1 MSNSF
6 PLTNRDPLRS
16 PNERDLLN
24 TSRESGVTGH
34 NGFPHTPL
42 GSRPGSP
49 LPAPSFV
56 SQNTDRGSSY
66 SVYHG
71 GDSSVNLLQYPR
83 PTFHHQNSSVSSF
96 ASAYDGDTMCQTPVG
111 EKGYL
116 EEGDISKSR
125 HSTFH
130 STQSINSF
138 EKQFDPSSYQ
148 LQQLHKHDD
157 EIFLP
162 PWKRFLYRL
171 SPLFTLLATVAYF
184 GYYGYRIYCTV
195 LTQRAYG
202 KIYIMAWLF
211 IAAEGA
217 VACMS
222 IFREPCT
229 MANILRSC
237 NFASNVSNAFHPWTF
252 ATKASYYR

>member
-1 MSNSF
+1 MVNSF
-6 PLTNRDPLRS
+6 PLTPREPSS
-16 PNERDLLN
+16 PRDL
-24 TSRESGVTGH
+24 TPRRPDQEGP
-34 NGFPHTPL
+34 FPNIYV

-56 SQNTDRGSSY
+56 SQETSRQSSY

-96 ASAYDGDTMCQTPVG
+96 ASAYDGDTMCQTPIG

-116 EEGDISKSR
+116 EDGDLAKAR
-125 HSTFH
+125 LNTFH

-138 EKQFDPSSYQ
+138 EKHIDPSTYSIET
-148 LQQLHKHDD
+148 LHKHDD

-171 SPLFTLLATVAYF
+171 SPVFTFLATCAYF
-184 GYYGYRIYCTV
+184 LYYSYRIHCTRV
-195 LTQRAYG
+195 AQQAYG
-202 KIYIMAWLF
+202 KVYIMAWLF
-211 IAAEGA
+211 VAAEGC
-217 VACMS
+217 VACAS
-222 IFREPCT
+222 INSTLAEAT
-229 MANILRSC
+229 SLTNLRSC
-237 NFASNVSNAFHPWTF
+237 TSASNVPNAFHPWKKSPKDPYTW
-252 ATKASYYR
+252 